1 VLEHQQQIGKLTRAP
16 PLAQPFLEG
25 ETLRVGHRS
34 KLRDPELRHCL
45 KATLRSVN
53 REERFWPARIRWRL
67 RGATM
72 WPAFIAVTL
81 IDGLLLH
88 LLPPIGTG
96 VDLVPAIL
104 LATFGNLILIGVL
117 GPWLARRAWARRPAA
132 QPGAPAKAQLE
143 VLTDRIGTGLLLAGI
158 LGVVVAG
165 LAARPTVV
173 SETEDTQRNAEA
185 FRALV
190 LGSGDAELIRNLETA
205 NTVRLR
211 EDYFRT
217 CIARDDRR
225 RYFCAFV
232 DTSTDPP
239 EVTRDSSAE
248 PNSIYRPA
256 P

>member
-1 VLEHQQQIGKLTRAP
+1 M
-16 PLAQPFLEG
+16 
-25 ETLRVGHRS
+25 
-34 KLRDPELRHCL
+34 

-81 IDGLLLH
+81 IDGLILH

-96 VDLVPAIL
+96 VDPIPAIL
-104 LATFGNLILIGVL
+104 LASFGNLLLIGVL
-117 GPWLARRAWARRPAA
+117 APWLARRTWARRPAA
-132 QPGAPAKAQLE
+132 EPGAPAKAQLE
-143 VLTDRIGTGLLLAGI
+143 VLTDRIGTGLLLASI
-158 LGVVVAG
+158 AAVIAAG

-173 SETEDTQRNAEA
+173 SETEDTERNAEA

-190 LGSGDAELIRNLETA
+190 IHTGNPELIRNLETA

-232 DTSTDPP
+232 DTSRDPAQ
-239 EVTRDSSAE
+239 VTRDQSAE

>member
-1 VLEHQQQIGKLTRAP
+1 M
-16 PLAQPFLEG
+16 
-25 ETLRVGHRS
+25 
-34 KLRDPELRHCL
+34 L

-72 WPAFIAVTL
+72 WPAFIVVTL
-81 IDGLLLH
+81 IDGLILH
-88 LLPPIGTG
+88 LLPPVSTG
-96 VDLVPAIL
+96 VDLIPAIL
-104 LATFGNLILIGVL
+104 LATFGNLLLIGVL
-117 GPWLARRAWARRPAA
+117 APWLAKRAWSRRPAA
-132 QPGAPAKAQLE
+132 EPGAPPKAQLE
-143 VLTDRIGTGLLLAGI
+143 VLTDRIGTGFLLASI
-158 LGVVVAG
+158 VAVIAAG

-185 FRALV
+185 FRDLV
-190 LGSGDAELIRNLETA
+190 LGSGQPELIRNLETA
-205 NTVRLR
+205 NTVRLD

-239 EVTRDSSAE
+239 EVTRDQSAE
-248 PNSIYRPA
+248 PNSVYRSA

>member
-1 VLEHQQQIGKLTRAP
+1 M
-16 PLAQPFLEG
+16 
-25 ETLRVGHRS
+25 
-34 KLRDPELRHCL
+34 
-45 KATLRSVN
+45 N

-81 IDGLLLH
+81 IDGLILH

-96 VDLVPAIL
+96 VDLIPAIL
-104 LATFGNLILIGVL
+104 LATFGNLVLIGAL
-117 GPWLARRAWARRPAA
+117 APWLARRAWARRAA
-132 QPGAPAKAQLE
+132 AEPGAPPRAQRE
-143 VLTDRIGTGLLLAGI
+143 VLTDRIGTGLLLASI
-158 LGVVVAG
+158 VGVIAAG

-185 FRALV
+185 FRNLV
-190 LGSGDAELIRNLETA
+190 LHTGDAELIRNLETA

-232 DTSTDPP
+232 DTGADPAQ
-239 EVTRDSSAE
+239 VTPDSSAE

>member
-1 VLEHQQQIGKLTRAP
+1 VLENEQQVGKLTRAP
-16 PLAQPFLEG
+16 ELAQLSLEG

-72 WPAFIAVTL
+72 WPAFIAVTV
-81 IDGLLLH
+81 IDGLILH

-96 VDLVPAIL
+96 VDLIPAIL
-104 LATFGNLILIGVL
+104 LATFGNLILIGAL
-117 GPWLARRAWARRPAA
+117 APLLARRAWSRRPAA
-132 QPGAPAKAQLE
+132 EPGAPPRAQLE
-143 VLTDRIGTGLLLAGI
+143 VLTDRIGTGLLLASI
-158 LGVVVAG
+158 IGVLAAG

-185 FRALV
+185 FRNLV
-190 LGSGDAELIRNLETA
+190 LHTGNPELIRNLETA

-217 CIARDDRR
+217 CIARDDRQR
-225 RYFCAFV
+225 FFCAFV
-232 DTSTDPP
+232 DTGTDPAR
-239 EVTRDSSAE
+239 VTPDSSAE

>member
-1 VLEHQQQIGKLTRAP
+1 VLEHEEQIRQ
-16 PLAQPFLEG
+16 LAGTAALAELVLEG
-25 ETLRVGHRS
+25 EALPVGHRT
-34 KLRDPELRHCL
+34 KLRYPELRHIL

-81 IDGLLLH
+81 IDGLILH
-88 LLPPIGTG
+88 LLPPISTG
-96 VDLVPAIL
+96 VDLIPAIL
-104 LATFGNLILIGVL
+104 LATFGNLLLIGVL
-117 GPWLARRAWARRPAA
+117 APWLAKRAWARRPAA
-132 QPGAPAKAQLE
+132 EPGAPPRAQLE
-143 VLTDRIGTGLLLAGI
+143 VLTDRIGTGFLLASI
-158 LGVVVAG
+158 VAVVAAG

-185 FRALV
+185 FRDLV
-190 LGSGDAELIRNLETA
+190 LGSGQPELIRNLETA
-205 NTVRLR
+205 NTVRLG

-217 CIARDDRR
+217 CIARDDRER
-225 RYFCAFV
+225 FFCAFV